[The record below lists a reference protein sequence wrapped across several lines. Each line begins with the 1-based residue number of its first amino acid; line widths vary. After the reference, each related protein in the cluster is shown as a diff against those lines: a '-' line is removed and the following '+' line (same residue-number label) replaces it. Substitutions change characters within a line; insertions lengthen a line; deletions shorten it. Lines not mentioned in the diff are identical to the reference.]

1 MEIHAENYRFY
12 PLTMEKWSDFE
23 SLFGPRGA
31 SGGCWCMYWRVPRRE
46 FTKGQGE
53 PFRQAMRGLVEAG
66 TVPGLLAYD
75 GRDAVGW
82 ISIGKR
88 EEFILL
94 KQSRVLAPVDDE
106 PVWSIVCFYIAK
118 AYREKGLMLP
128 LINAAVEYA
137 AEHRA
142 KIVEAYPMDPYKHL
156 SEMSA
161 YYGITPVFEN
171 AGFVE
176 AARRSEHHPVMRKV
190 LKTS

>member
-142 KIVEAYPMDPYKHL
+142 KIVEAYPMDH
-156 SEMSA
+156 
-161 YYGITPVFEN
+161 
-171 AGFVE
+171 AG
-176 AARRSEHHPVMRKV
+176 
-190 LKTS
+190 L

>member
-1 MEIHAENYRFY
+1 MEAQNTVYCFF
-12 PLTMEKWSDFE
+12 PLTPDRWADFE
-23 SLFGPRGA
+23 SLFGHRGA
-31 SGGCWCMYWRVPRRE
+31 CGGCWCMYWRVPRRE

-53 PFRQAMRGLVEAG
+53 PFRKAMRGLVEAG
-66 TVPGLLAYD
+66 TAPGLLAYD

-94 KQSRVLAPVDDE
+94 KQSRVLAPVDDQ

-118 AYREKGLMLP
+118 SHRKKGLMLS
-128 LINAAVEYA
+128 LIQAAVEHA
-137 AEHRA
+137 WKNGA
-142 KIVEAYPMDPYKHL
+142 KIVEAYPMDPYQRL

-161 YYGITPVFEN
+161 YYGITPVFEK
-171 AGFVE
+171 AGFFE

-190 LKTS
+190 L